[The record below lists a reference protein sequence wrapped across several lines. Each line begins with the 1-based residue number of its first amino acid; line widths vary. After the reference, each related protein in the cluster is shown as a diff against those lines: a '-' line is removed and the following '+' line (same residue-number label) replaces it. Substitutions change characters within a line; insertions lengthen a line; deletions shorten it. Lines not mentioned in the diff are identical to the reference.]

1 MGYDFQG
8 VYNIWEENLMLFKEE
23 NKQKI
28 AESININKITD
39 PKLKEL
45 IGINASKKIID
56 EIEIIKEVY
65 PSFSKKEYMECKQQP
80 VFFGSA
86 LNNFGVKELLDCFIS
101 IAPPPTKKQSDIRE
115 INQ

>member
-80 VFFGSA
+80 VF
-86 LNNFGVKELLDCFIS
+86 LVQHLIILE
-101 IAPPPTKKQSDIRE
+101 
-115 INQ
+115 